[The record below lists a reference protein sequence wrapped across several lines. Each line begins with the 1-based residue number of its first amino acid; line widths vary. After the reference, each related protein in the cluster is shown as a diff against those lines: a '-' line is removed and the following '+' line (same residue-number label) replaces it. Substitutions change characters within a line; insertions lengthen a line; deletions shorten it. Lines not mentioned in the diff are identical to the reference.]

1 MTKSRELIIWQELP
15 MEVIYLFISF
25 LIGVIFASLMSYIF
39 FQRRIHL
46 REGENTKLKLDLEN
60 LLLLNQQKQKTTEQ
74 MEQQFKILAQN
85 IFDEKT
91 QLLRKQ
97 SEHELQ
103 IVVNPLK
110 ERVTEFQKK
119 VEEIYFKDQK
129 ERSEL
134 QAQLSIMLDL
144 NQKLSEE
151 ADNLTQALKG
161 DVKAQGNWGEFV
173 LEKILEQSGL
183 REGSEYITQGHSLK
197 LSDSEG
203 SRQMPD
209 VIIMLPDEK
218 HLIVDAKM
226 SLVSYQN
233 YTSTNDEKF
242 LKDFLKSL
250 VAHVDGLSAKKY
262 HHLDKLLTP
271 DFVILFIPIE
281 GAFALALQKDQSL
294 FQYAWDKKIVIV
306 SPTTLLATLKTVESI
321 WRRERVHQNY
331 DQLAKAAGQLYDK
344 FVGLYDEILSIENQF
359 QKVEQGFL
367 TVKNRLREGK
377 GNLLSR
383 VDKIRVLGA
392 QTTKQISEEFDEE

>member
-1 MTKSRELIIWQELP
+1 
-15 MEVIYLFISF
+15 MEVVFILISF
-25 LIGVIFASLMSYIF
+25 AVGAIISGLFVYIIAREKTMKAQSELALIKANLSEKERSQEVM
-39 FQRRIHL
+39 
-46 REGENTKLKLDLEN
+46 EN
-60 LLLLNQQKQKTTEQ
+60 
-74 MEQQFKILAQN
+74 QFKNLAQK

-91 QLLRKQ
+91 NILKKQ

-134 QAQLSIMLDL
+134 HAQLSVMIDL
-144 NQKLSEE
+144 NKRLSEE
-151 ADNLTQALKG
+151 ADGLTQALRG
-161 DVKAQGNWGEFV
+161 DVKLQGNWGEFV

-183 REGSEYITQGHSLK
+183 REGIEYISQGAKLG
-197 LSDSEG
+197 LSDSDG
-203 SRQMPD
+203 NKQMPD
-209 VIIMLPDEK
+209 VIIMLPEDK
-218 HLIVDAKM
+218 HLIIDAKM
-226 SLVSYQN
+226 SLISYQD
-233 YTSTNDEKF
+233 YITSNDELLIKNF
-242 LKDFLKSL
+242 TKSL
-250 VAHVDGLSAKKY
+250 RAHVDGLSSKKY
-262 HHLDKLLTP
+262 HHLDKIMSP

-281 GAFALALQKDQSL
+281 GAFALALQKDAHL

-331 DQLAKAAGQLYDK
+331 DQLAKSAGQLYDK
-344 FVGLYDEILSIENQF
+344 FVGLYEEIIVIENQF
-359 QKVEQGFL
+359 TKVEQSFT

-383 VDKIRVLGA
+383 VDKIRILGA
-392 QTTKQISEEFDEE
+392 QTSKVLPDQFEED

>member
-1 MTKSRELIIWQELP
+1 

-144 NQKLSEE
+144 NKKLSEE

-183 REGSEYITQGHSLK
+183 REGSEYISQGNSLK

-209 VIIMLPDEK
+209 VIIMLPDDK

-250 VAHVDGLSAKKY
+250 IAHVDGLSAKKY

-294 FQYAWDKKIVIV
+294 FQYAWEKKIVIV

>member
-1 MTKSRELIIWQELP
+1 

-25 LIGVIFASLMSYIF
+25 LFGAIFASLMSYFF

-144 NQKLSEE
+144 NKKLSEE

>member
-1 MTKSRELIIWQELP
+1 MDLGII
-15 MEVIYLFISF
+15 ICSF
-25 LIGVIFASLMSYIF
+25 LIGALISALVSYIF
-39 FQRRIHL
+39 LQKRSAFLNSELIKLESELSSMRI
-46 REGENTKLKLDLEN
+46 LEDERKKSS
-60 LLLLNQQKQKTTEQ
+60 QV
-74 MEQQFKILAQN
+74 MEQQFKSLAQN
-85 IFDEKT
+85 IFDEKSRI
-91 QLLRKQ
+91 LKKQ
-97 SEHELQ
+97 SEQELQ

-134 QAQLSIMLDL
+134 QAQLSVMLEL
-144 NQKLSEE
+144 NKKLSED
-151 ADNLTQALKG
+151 ADGLTQALKG

-183 REGSEYITQGHSLK
+183 REGSEYITQGSSLK

-203 SRQMPD
+203 NRQMPD
-209 VIIMLPDEK
+209 VIIMLPEDK

-226 SLVSYQN
+226 SLVSYQS
-233 YTSTNDEKF
+233 YTVNNDEKSV
-242 LKDFLKSL
+242 KDFLKSITS
-250 VAHVDGLSAKKY
+250 HVDGLSAKKY
-262 HHLDKLLTP
+262 HHLDKLLSP

-281 GAFALALQKDQSL
+281 GAFALALQKDQTL

-331 DQLAKAAGQLYDK
+331 DQLAKSAGQLYDK
-344 FVGLYDEILSIENQF
+344 FVGLYDEILTVETQF
-359 QKVEQGFL
+359 QKVEQSFL

-383 VDKIRVLGA
+383 VEKLRTLGA
-392 QTTKQISEEFDEE
+392 QTTKQISEDFEED

>member
-1 MTKSRELIIWQELP
+1 

-25 LIGVIFASLMSYIF
+25 LFGAIFASLMSYIF

-144 NQKLSEE
+144 NKKLSEE

>member
-1 MTKSRELIIWQELP
+1 

-25 LIGVIFASLMSYIF
+25 LFGAIFASLMSYIF

-60 LLLLNQQKQKTTEQ
+60 LLLLNQQKQKTAEQ

-144 NQKLSEE
+144 NKKLSEE

>member
-1 MTKSRELIIWQELP
+1 

-25 LIGVIFASLMSYIF
+25 LFGAIFASLMSYIF
-39 FQRRIHL
+39 FQRQIHL

-60 LLLLNQQKQKTTEQ
+60 LLLLNQQKQKTAEQ